1 MGFIGTS
8 LSFIIRLE
16 LGIPGG
22 ILNNP
27 ILYNRVITAHGL
39 IMIFF
44 FVMPVLMGGFG
55 KWLIPILLNTT
66 DMAFPRLNKLSFWL
80 LIPAV
85 LLILLSFFTMRGVGT
100 GWTIYPPL
108 SLNVAQE
115 GAAMDLAIFSLHIAG
130 ASSILGSINFI
141 TTITKSKR
149 NMS

>member
-27 ILYNRVITAHGL
+27 ILYNSIITAHGL

-55 KWLIPILLNTT
+55 K
-66 DMAFPRLNKLSFWL
+66 
-80 LIPAV
+80 
-85 LLILLSFFTMRGVGT
+85 
-100 GWTIYPPL
+100 
-108 SLNVAQE
+108 
-115 GAAMDLAIFSLHIAG
+115 
-130 ASSILGSINFI
+130 
-141 TTITKSKR
+141 
-149 NMS
+149 